1 MRVHDHVMAS
11 RVLIDIEPLRQS
23 RDFRLLFAGQMVSM
37 VGNQF
42 AMVAIAF
49 QVYSVTRS
57 SLQVGAVSL
66 AQLGPLV
73 LGALIGGALG
83 DSMDRR
89 RVLLVASAVLS
100 LTSGALALNSTLA
113 HPSVLAIYLVS
124 AVAAGFGGV
133 VSTVCAAAVPSLVK
147 GEQLTA
153 AYASM
158 QVVDQVGMVVGP
170 ALSGLVIRALGL
182 RWAYG
187 VDVATFVASTA
198 TVLAMSAL
206 PPEPGAKNPG
216 LGSVVEGFR
225 YIAGRQLLLGVYLI
239 DLNATVLGLPT
250 ALFPAL
256 ALSVFHGGPGVLG
269 YMYASPAAGALVGA
283 LTTGWLKPV
292 RRRAWG
298 VTAAVSVWGGVIVAF
313 GFVHVLWA
321 ALYLLALAGWADVI
335 SAVLRNTV
343 LQTSVD
349 EAFRSRVT
357 SVQMA
362 VVEGGPRLG
371 ALESG
376 AIATA
381 VSTQFSVVSGGLAC
395 IAGALV
401 LTALMP
407 AFRHHGRRHRSSDDP
422 SGTTPGEG

>member
-1 MRVHDHVMAS
+1 
-11 RVLIDIEPLRQS
+11 
-23 RDFRLLFAGQMVSM
+23 
-37 VGNQF
+37 
-42 AMVAIAF
+42 
-49 QVYSVTRS
+49 
-57 SLQVGAVSL
+57 
-66 AQLGPLV
+66 
-73 LGALIGGALG
+73 
-83 DSMDRR
+83 
-89 RVLLVASAVLS
+89 
-100 LTSGALALNSTLA
+100 
-113 HPSVLAIYLVS
+113 
-124 AVAAGFGGV
+124 V
-133 VSTVCAAAVPSLVK
+133 VSTACAAAVPSLVK
-147 GEQLTA
+147 GGQLTA

-170 ALSGLVIRALGL
+170 AVSGLLIGALGL

-187 VDVATFVASTA
+187 LDVVTFVFSTG

-206 PPEPGAKNPG
+206 PPQPGAKSPG
-216 LGSVVEGFR
+216 LGSIVEGLR
-225 YIAGRQLLLGVYLI
+225 YIAGRPLLLGVYLI

-256 ALSVFHGGPGVLG
+256 ARSVFHGGPKVLG

-283 LTTGWLKPV
+283 LTTGWLKRV

-313 GFVHVLWA
+313 GFVHLVWA
-321 ALYLLALAGWADVI
+321 ALCLLALAGWADVI
-335 SAVLRNTV
+335 SAVLRDTV

-349 EAFRSRVT
+349 EPFRGRIT

-376 AIATA
+376 AVATA
-381 VSTQFSVVSGGLAC
+381 VSTQFSIVSGGLAC

-401 LTALMP
+401 LTALL
-407 AFRHHGRRHRSSDDP
+407 P
-422 SGTTPGEG
+422 SVTTVAATDRAMRPVAQLQARYG

>member
-1 MRVHDHVMAS
+1 
-11 RVLIDIEPLRQS
+11 
-23 RDFRLLFAGQMVSM
+23 
-37 VGNQF
+37 
-42 AMVAIAF
+42 
-49 QVYSVTRS
+49 
-57 SLQVGAVSL
+57 L
-66 AQLGPLV
+66 A
-73 LGALIGGALG
+73 ANA
-83 DSMDRR
+83 
-89 RVLLVASAVLS
+89 
-100 LTSGALALNSTLA
+100 TFA

-124 AVAAGFGGV
+124 AFAAGSGGV
-133 VSTVCAAAVPSLVK
+133 VSTACAAAIPSLVS

-170 ALSGLVIRALGL
+170 AISGLLIGTLGL

-187 VDVATFVASTA
+187 LDVVTFVFSTG

-206 PPEPGAKNPG
+206 PPGPGTKDPG
-216 LGSVVEGFR
+216 LSSIVDGLR
-225 YIAGRQLLLGVYLI
+225 YIADRPLLLGVYLI

-256 ALSVFHGGPGVLG
+256 ARSVFHGGPSVLG
-269 YMYASPAAGALVGA
+269 YMYASPGAGALVGA
-283 LTTGWLKPV
+283 LTTGWLKRV

-313 GFVHVLWA
+313 GFVHALWD
-321 ALYLLALAGWADVI
+321 ALCLLALAGWADVI
-335 SAVLRNTV
+335 SAVLRDTV

-349 EAFRSRVT
+349 EPFRSRVT

-376 AIATA
+376 AVATA
-381 VSTQFSVVSGGLAC
+381 VSTQFSIVSGGLAC
-395 IAGALV
+395 MAGALV
-401 LTALMP
+401 LTAVLP
-407 AFRHHGRRHRSSDDP
+407 AFRRYGRRHRSSDDR
-422 SGTTPGEG
+422 GGATPGKG

>member
-1 MRVHDHVMAS
+1 MAS
-11 RVLIDIEPLRQS
+11 RALIDIGPLRQS

-42 AMVAIAF
+42 TMVAIAF
-49 QVYSVTRS
+49 QVYSLTRS

-73 LGALIGGALG
+73 LGAIIGGALG
-83 DSMDRR
+83 DSTDRR
-89 RVLLVASAVLS
+89 RVLLAASAMLG
-100 LTSGALALNSTLA
+100 LTSGALALNATFS

-170 ALSGLVIRALGL
+170 ALSGLVIGALGL
-182 RWAYG
+182 RWAFG
-187 VDVATFVASTA
+187 ADVATFVFSTA
-198 TVLAMSAL
+198 NVVAMSTL
-206 PPEPGAKNPG
+206 PPEPGAKSPR
-216 LGSVVEGFR
+216 LSSIVEGFR

-256 ALSVFHGGPGVLG
+256 ARSVFHGGPSVLG

-283 LTTGWLKPV
+283 LTTAWLKRV

-321 ALYLLALAGWADVI
+321 ALCLLALAGWADVI
-335 SAVLRNTV
+335 SAVLRDTV

-381 VSTQFSVVSGGLAC
+381 VSTQFSVVSGGIAC

-407 AFRHHGRRHRSSDDP
+407 AFRHQGRRHRSSDDP